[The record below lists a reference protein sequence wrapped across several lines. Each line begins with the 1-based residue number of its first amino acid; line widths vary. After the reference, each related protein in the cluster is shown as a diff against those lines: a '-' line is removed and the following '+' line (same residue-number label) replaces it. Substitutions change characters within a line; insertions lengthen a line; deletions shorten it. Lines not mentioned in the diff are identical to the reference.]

1 MKNLIIAITT
11 VLLSSANTFS
21 QTGELNKDTS
31 TFTTAPLYV
40 VKLASGK
47 TSTTSTSLLAMIDQH
62 HIDAMEIYTDRKN
75 VEQYGDKAKNGV
87 VIITLKKDALIITQ
101 TEIFDKYKISK
112 ANRKL
117 PVYLDS
123 NLTHNSADNFYSA
136 NKIKSVKI
144 AKEKGTGMKYISI
157 ITDFVRIPPD
167 PNTFRIRGNVI
178 GAVK

>member
-1 MKNLIIAITT
+1 MKTLIIAITA
-11 VLLSSANTFS
+11 VLFSSANTFA
-21 QTGELNKDTS
+21 QTGKLNKDTS
-31 TFTTAPLYV
+31 AFTTAPLYV
-40 VKLASGK
+40 VKLANGK
-47 TSTTSTSLLAMIDQH
+47 ASTTSTSLLAMIDQR
-62 HIDAMEIYTDRKN
+62 HIDAMEVYTDRKN

-136 NKIKSVKI
+136 NK
-144 AKEKGTGMKYISI
+144 KGSGMKYISI

-178 GAVK
+178 GSVK